1 MYRWGSCMLIK
12 RLYSFNEVKKNNTL
26 RRKLISAWTGLGNP
40 VLAVEITTVYNH
52 TRSHVRI
59 CVNNLHITITWTE
72 LQ

>member
-1 MYRWGSCMLIK
+1 MLIK
-12 RLYSFNEVKKNNTL
+12 RLYSFSEVKKNNTL

-40 VLAVEITTVYNH
+40 VLAVEITTVCNH

-59 CVNNLHITITWTE
+59 YVNNLHITITWTE